1 MGFIFPPHLLHE
13 RWSSGMLRSTSAWLR
28 FFSAHVPQQKSIRLG
43 LFCLVVLRRFRF
55 GKEADLVF
63 SENYKT
69 AATDGS
75 RFYANFV
82 ASAMRHWLR
91 S

>member
-13 RWSSGMLRSTSAWLR
+13 RWSSGMPRSTSAWLR
-28 FFSAHVPQQKSIRLG
+28 FFSAHVPQQKRIRLG

-55 GKEADLVF
+55 VKEAELVF

-69 AATDGS
+69 AAAVS
-75 RFYANFV
+75 YANFV
-82 ASAMRHWLR
+82 ASAMRHWLHF
-91 S
+91 